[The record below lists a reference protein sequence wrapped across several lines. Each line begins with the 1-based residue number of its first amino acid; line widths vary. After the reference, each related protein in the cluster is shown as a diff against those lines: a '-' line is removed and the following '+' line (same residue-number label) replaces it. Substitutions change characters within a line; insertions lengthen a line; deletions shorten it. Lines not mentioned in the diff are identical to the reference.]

1 MIPQL
6 EVVAARAAR
15 LAPPPHAVAS
25 LAADLRRELGADR
38 VSTVE
43 SARRAASNDYAHLS
57 PVLSAVLPA
66 KAADVVVYPRSA
78 EELRA
83 AVALAYEHA
92 VPIVPRGKGTGN
104 YGQAVPLAAGLVID
118 LSGMDSVLEMGEGW
132 IRAEAGTSFVAL
144 EAAAKRVGQEVA
156 MLPTTV
162 GSTIGGFLAGGAGG
176 MGSIEHGWLWEGFA
190 LTLDVVTPMGPLTLH
205 GAQCVPYLHAYGVNG
220 IIAVATVRLAP
231 LRSRTAVMAS
241 YESFEAAVHTG
252 QRLLERRPAPR
263 LVSIDDPGLAALYPL
278 PTEGRYSLR
287 AAVDDSAVDDF
298 RAAVEADGGR
308 VDSVDPDG
316 IGYLSTLAFNHVTLR
331 ARKVRPDLCHLQ
343 VGGDVLVRDPDA
355 VRSVLP
361 GSLLHLDGFRHGF
374 GGLLLSSFQDTRT
387 LYDGI
392 DQLRE
397 MGVFVV
403 DPHTWMLGGQALPAI
418 RETAVTNDPKGLL
431 NPGKLPA

>member
-1 MIPQL
+1 MIPEL
-6 EVVAARAAR
+6 DLVAARAAL
-15 LAPPPHAVAS
+15 LAPPPHAAAA
-25 LAADLRRELGADR
+25 LAADLRGALGSDR

-43 SARRAASNDYAHLS
+43 SARRAASADYAHMS
-57 PVLSAVLPA
+57 PVLSAVLPSR
-66 KAADVVVYPRSA
+66 AADVVVYPHSA
-78 EELRA
+78 DELRS
-83 AVALAYEHA
+83 AVALAYEHS

-104 YGQAVPLAAGLVID
+104 YGQAIPLAAGMVVD

-190 LTLDVVTPMGPLTLH
+190 VTLDVVTPTGSLTLH

-231 LRSRTAVMAS
+231 LRDRVAVMAS

-252 QRLLERRPAPR
+252 QWLLSGKPAPR
-263 LVSIDDPGLAALYPL
+263 LVSLDDPGLAALYPL
-278 PTEGRYSLR
+278 APVDRYSLR
-287 AAVDDSAVDDF
+287 TTVDAASVDAV
-298 RAAVEADGGR
+298 RERVEADGGR
-308 VDSVDPDG
+308 VESVDPDG

-331 ARKVRPDLCHLQ
+331 ARKARPDLCHLQ
-343 VGGDVLVRDPDA
+343 VGGDILVKDPDA

-361 GSLLHLDGFRHGF
+361 GSLLHLDGLRHGF
-374 GGLLLSSFQDTRT
+374 GGLLLSSFRDTRT
-387 LYDGI
+387 LYEGI
-392 DQLRE
+392 ARLRE

-403 DPHTWMLGGQALPAI
+403 DPHTWLLGGPALPAI
-418 RETAVTNDPKGLL
+418 RETAAANDPKGLL